1 MESFNEKLNEK
12 DLQLIKK
19 EAKISLLENKIANQS
34 TKEESSLSNE
44 YEVSKTSLNK
54 RSETRVKLSSSC
66 KTVLESIINCLQV
79 CFILM
84 KPNIDSIVEFCK
96 SFVKVS

>member
-1 MESFNEKLNEK
+1 MDSLNEKLNEK

-19 EAKISLLENKIANQS
+19 EAKINLLENKIANINTELS
-34 TKEESSLSNE
+34 TKEESSLSSE
-44 YEVSKTSLNK
+44 YEVSKTSLSK

-79 CFILM
+79 CLIL
-84 KPNIDSIVEFCK
+84 K
-96 SFVKVS
+96 SNKYQ

>member
-1 MESFNEKLNEK
+1 MDSLNEKLNEK

-19 EAKISLLENKIANQS
+19 EAKINLLENKIANINTEQS

-44 YEVSKTSLNK
+44 YEISKTSLK
-54 RSETRVKLSSSC
+54 KSEAQVKLSSSC

-79 CFILM
+79 CN
-84 KPNIDSIVEFCK
+84 KP
-96 SFVKVS
+96 FV